1 MKIRTATEKD
11 LEAINNIYNQAI
23 PYEMSTADMIP
34 YTMAERQKWF
44 KIYDRSKYP
53 VFVAEKNDEVAGY
66 FSFSPYRPRR
76 LAMRYTAEISYF
88 VDEKYRNI
96 GIGTSLMSHAISK
109 APGYNFKTLIAMLLA
124 HNTVSIKLLEKFGF
138 REWGRMP
145 GVTDFN
151 GKERDHL
158 YYGLRVVQH
167 QV

>member
-11 LEAINNIYNQAI
+11 LEAINNIYNQVI

-44 KIYDRSKYP
+44 TIYDRSKYP
-53 VFVAEKNDEVAGY
+53 VFVAEKNDGVAGY

-76 LAMRYTAEISYF
+76 LAMRYTTEISYF
-88 VDEKYRNI
+88 VDEKYRNS
-96 GIGTSLMSHAISK
+96 GIGTSLMNHAISI
-109 APGYNFKTLIAMLLA
+109 APVYNFKTLIAILLE
-124 HNTVSIKLLEKFGF
+124 HNTASIKLLEKFGF

-151 GKERDHL
+151 GKERDHV
-158 YYGLRVVQH
+158 YYGLRLVQH
-167 QV
+167 